1 MTDTPAEVAEA
12 LDWLAYRADR
22 ELTDTRGIIPAL
34 RAHYANLERQLA
46 EAREDNERLKGAFD
60 DEDERA
66 SVHWYGRW
74 VAEKR
79 ARIAAEAQ
87 LAAQRERDGRL
98 RDACEGLLAFIR
110 EKYPQDFADGGRG
123 YICPH
128 HLAID
133 AALKDRP

>member
-1 MTDTPAEVAEA
+1 MTDTPAEVAAPRCAQFQRLMRDLHRHTLDDDFA
-12 LDWLAYRADR
+12 LVWNAAFRAGR
-22 ELTDTRGIIPAL
+22 ESL
-34 RAHYANLERQLA
+34 Q
-46 EAREDNERLKGAFD
+46 
-60 DEDERA
+60 
-66 SVHWYGRW
+66 S
-74 VAEKR
+74 
-79 ARIAAEAQ
+79 Q